1 MSMLSSQTD
10 PCQYCSSQ
18 AGDFLTRPTSVSDT
32 ETQNNLSNYDEF
44 VEHVQ
49 EFHQEMKCTVN
60 EISQLKDRISSI
72 ENEIKTLKLFLVSL
86 DKCDNDAGFI

>member
-1 MSMLSSQTD
+1 MSILSSQTD

-18 AGDFLTRPTSVSDT
+18 AGDFLKCPTSVSDT

-49 EFHQEMKCTVN
+49 EFHQEMKYTVN